1 MGVMEEV
8 LEELRVISEKLDS
21 LSNRG
26 GKKQATMLNVEET
39 AQFLKISTTKVYE
52 LMKQKE
58 IPFIKAGRRK
68 LVPKNRLLDWI
79 NQNAEDNQRS
89 DVQDLYQVG

>member
-1 MGVMEEV
+1 MGVMEKV
-8 LEELRVISEKLDS
+8 LEELKEINQKLDS
-21 LSNRG
+21 LSTQDEKRE
-26 GKKQATMLNVEET
+26 TIMLNVDET

-68 LVPKNRLLDWI
+68 LIPKNRLLDWI
-79 NQNAEDNQRS
+79 DDSA
-89 DVQDLYQVG
+89 